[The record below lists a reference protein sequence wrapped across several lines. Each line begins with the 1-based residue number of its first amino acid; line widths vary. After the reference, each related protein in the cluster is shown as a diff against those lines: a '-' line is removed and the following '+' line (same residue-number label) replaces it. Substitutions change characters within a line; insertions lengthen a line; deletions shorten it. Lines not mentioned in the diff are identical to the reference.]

1 MILLLKFSVLHAL
14 FHHLAHFINFEKNP
28 SVHFIQP
35 AQLLDKLEYL
45 FLTTCTTFSEKLRG
59 MREHLCLKVKVLERT
74 IRTSN
79 SRIGFSDM
87 LRNTDNKG
95 VWKFGQTLWEQAC
108 TDVLRLEEYL

>member
-1 MILLLKFSVLHAL
+1 MAPRAAL
-14 FHHLAHFINFEKNP
+14 PQAAGSQKCFNNTNF
-28 SVHFIQP
+28 
-35 AQLLDKLEYL
+35 L
-45 FLTTCTTFSEKLRG
+45 FLTTYKIFSEKLRG

-108 TDVLRLEEYL
+108 TDVLRLEEYI

>member
-1 MILLLKFSVLHAL
+1 
-14 FHHLAHFINFEKNP
+14 
-28 SVHFIQP
+28 
-35 AQLLDKLEYL
+35 
-45 FLTTCTTFSEKLRG
+45 

-108 TDVLRLEEYL
+108 TDVLRLDDLISLLLSRLQWWPIQMLC